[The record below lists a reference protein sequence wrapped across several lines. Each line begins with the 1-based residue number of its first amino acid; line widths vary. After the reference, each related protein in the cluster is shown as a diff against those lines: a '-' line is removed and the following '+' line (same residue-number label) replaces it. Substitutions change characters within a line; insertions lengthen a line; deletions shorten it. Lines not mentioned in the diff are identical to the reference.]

1 MDTKFTKG
9 SDDNTPTPLA
19 LRIERDP
26 TKTKEYLFKSN
37 FSIGRGE
44 ECDVR
49 LQNTAVSRVH
59 ANVEFT
65 DGRWWY
71 HDKQSTNGSF
81 KDGIRIEKVPLT
93 ASTRIGLG
101 ADGPVIHFSTHGNE
115 TPDPTRPA
123 QEQDPS
129 LSGIIKHY
137 FGDTNAPAGQ
147 HTQMVRK
154 AFKRVSSKQRKL
166 YLMIIAGVAVVAI
179 GFGVYSYFQSIQLE
193 KVRTLAEDIFYQIK
207 QMDLDH
213 AALVQR
219 IARSDDEM
227 LKQEAAKYTTRRR
240 ELQDKYDAFIKELG
254 IYEAASD
261 REKAILRVARMF
273 GECEVN
279 MPKDFVTE
287 VKRYIDEWKKSPRL
301 RQAVARA
308 EEKGY
313 SKFIASTM
321 MEHNLPPHFY
331 FLGLQESDFIVEQ
344 VGPQTRFGVAKGMWQ
359 FIATTATQY
368 GLKTG
373 PLAALPRY
381 DPADER
387 HDFRKS
393 TVAAAR
399 YISDIYNTEAQAS
412 GLLVMASYNWGHN
425 VVRGLVRKMPH
436 NPRERNFWTFFKQ
449 YKDKLPRETYNYVFY
464 IVSAAVICDNP
475 GLFGFNLQNPLE
487 VAGVKFGM

>member
-1 MDTKFTKG
+1 METKFTKG
-9 SDDNTPTPLA
+9 SDGSHPTPLA

-26 TKTKEYLFKSN
+26 SKTKEYLFKNN

-44 ECDVR
+44 ECEVR
-49 LQNTAVSRVH
+49 LQNSAVSRVH
-59 ANVEFT
+59 ARVEFI
-65 DGRWWY
+65 DGRWWF
-71 HDKQSTNGSF
+71 HDKESTNGSF

-101 ADGPVIHFSTHGNE
+101 ADGPVLHFSTQEGE
-115 TPDPTRPA
+115 ASDPTQLKQA
-123 QEQDPS
+123 QDPS
-129 LSGIIKHY
+129 LSGIIRHY
-137 FGDTNAPAGQ
+137 FEDTKAPAGE
-147 HTQMVRK
+147 HTQLVRK
-154 AFKRVSSKQRKL
+154 AFKHKSAKQRKL
-166 YLMIIAGVAVVAI
+166 YLAIIASVAVLAI
-179 GFGVYSYFQSIQLE
+179 GFGIYSYLQSIQLE
-193 KVRTLAEDIFYQIK
+193 KVRALAEDIFYQIK

-219 IARSDDEM
+219 IAQSDDEL
-227 LKQEAAKYTTRRR
+227 LKREAAKYTTRRR

-254 IYEAASD
+254 IYEAAGNK
-261 REKAILRVARMF
+261 EKAILRVARMF

-287 VKRYIDEWKKSPRL
+287 VNRYIDEWKKSPRL

-313 SKFIASTM
+313 STFIASTM

-331 FLGLQESDFIVEQ
+331 YLGLQESDFIVEQ

-359 FIATTATQY
+359 FIATTAAQY

-373 PLAALPRY
+373 PLSALPRY

-425 VVRGLVRKMPH
+425 VVRGLIRKMPH

-449 YKDKLPRETYNYVFY
+449 YKEKLPRETYNYVFY
-464 IVSAAVICDNP
+464 IVSAAVICENP
-475 GLFGFNLQNPLE
+475 DLFGFNLRNPLDI
-487 VAGVKFGM
+487 AGAKADM